1 MTTEE
6 QINKLEGRI
15 ENIEE
20 KMGSQLELMGAMNEE
35 LKRLNRGLY
44 GDKDNQTKG
53 LIERQQDDEK
63 RLLDL
68 EKRVADIEKT
78 FVKDISEIKDINK
91 TSDIKKNTVREV
103 LVVIKEWGF
112 VILVIMLILKDTLKV
127 DSLLDIFTRR

>member
-1 MTTEE
+1 
-6 QINKLEGRI
+6 
-15 ENIEE
+15 
-20 KMGSQLELMGAMNEE
+20 MGSQLELMGAMNEE

-91 TSDIKKNTVREV
+91 ISDVKKNTVREV

-127 DSLLDIFTRR
+127 DSLLDIFTKR

>member
-6 QINKLEGRI
+6 QINKLEDRI
-15 ENIEE
+15 ESIEG

-63 RLLDL
+63 RLLGL
-68 EKRVADIEKT
+68 EIRVAEIEKA
-78 FVKDISEIKDINK
+78 FVKDISDIKDINK
-91 TSDIKKNTVREV
+91 IADVKKNTVKEV
-103 LVVIKEWGF
+103 LVVIKEWGI
-112 VILVIMLILKDTLKV
+112 VILIALLILKDTLKI
-127 DSLLDIFTRR
+127 DSLLDIFFKK